1 MVLLV
6 DFENVDERGL
16 KGVETLRETDR
27 LIIFHNGT
35 NKMTFGMHKRLAE
48 SRCRTEYI
56 ELKKNG
62 RNALD
67 FQLTTYLGYLIAQNP
82 SERFEIIS
90 GDIGFDAVVDFW
102 TERGVQIE
110 KKSKTSRDEVESKLE
125 ELFEA
130 HPVDFAVNMK
140 DLAEMIDRYK
150 TKNGLNNAIMKIYG
164 SEKTGKI
171 NSVIRPLTKDKKG
184 N

>member
-1 MVLLV
+1 MIILV

-16 KGVETLRETDR
+16 NGVETLRETDH

-35 NKMTFGMHKRLAE
+35 NKMTFGMHKRLADAK
-48 SRCRTEYI
+48 CQCEYI
-56 ELKKNG
+56 ELKKQG

-67 FQLTTYLGYLIAQNP
+67 FQLTTYLGYLIAKNP
-82 SERFEIIS
+82 KEHFEIIS

-102 TERGVQIE
+102 IERGVRIE
-110 KKSKTSRDEVESKLE
+110 KKNKTYRDEVESKLE
-125 ELFEA
+125 ELFDA
-130 HPVDFAVNMK
+130 HPVDFAIDMK
-140 DLAEMIDRYK
+140 ELAEMVDRYK

-171 NSVIRPLTKDKKG
+171 NSVIKPLTKDKKG